1 MPTGNILVEQKSFEE
16 KTWPL
21 NIDVQKAKADRL
33 SVVTPPLSLVDVVS
47 ACDATANFT
56 GWTHAC

>member
-33 SVVTPPLSLVDVVS
+33 SVVYSSCTMLDVVS
-47 ACDATANFT
+47 SCDASADFA
-56 GWTHAC
+56 GWTSSC

>member
-33 SVVTPPLSLVDVVS
+33 SVVYSPCTIVDVVS
-47 ACDATANFT
+47 SCDASADFAW
-56 GWTHAC
+56 WTDSC